1 MNTLLFIDPQK
12 LLLMFK
18 ITMNSKTIFSF
29 GNIIA
34 TLIYIFAI
42 SSPYWIAKQNDG
54 STGVFESQSQHSNSL
69 YYTSC
74 TDDMSQLDCGFLY
87 AAKISAVA
95 TIIFGGTAAVL
106 YSFPTNLYAL
116 VPKNFTIIANAL
128 QISLAIITVVVFYYF
143 KSDLYDDDGINA
155 EYPSEESPSVKLSV
169 SYVLWAL
176 ATVLSAVLL
185 TVQLFLRYREMH
197 STASKAAGADRGLGG
212 GGQDYDPVENN
223 TFPNTSRVV
232 VDEGRLYLN

>member
-1 MNTLLFIDPQK
+1 
-12 LLLMFK
+12 MFK
-18 ITMNSKTIFSF
+18 ITINSKTIFSF

-42 SSPYWIAKQNDG
+42 SSPYWTAKQNDG

-87 AAKISAVA
+87 AAKFSAVA

-155 EYPSEESPSVKLSV
+155 EYPSLSEAERVIRAMGPS
-169 SYVLWAL
+169 Y
-176 ATVLSAVLL
+176 SAVRG
-185 TVQLFLRYREMH
+185 TTDR
-197 STASKAAGADRGLGG
+197 AAVSALPGDA
-212 GGQDYDPVENN
+212 QHCQ
-223 TFPNTSRVV
+223 
-232 VDEGRLYLN
+232 